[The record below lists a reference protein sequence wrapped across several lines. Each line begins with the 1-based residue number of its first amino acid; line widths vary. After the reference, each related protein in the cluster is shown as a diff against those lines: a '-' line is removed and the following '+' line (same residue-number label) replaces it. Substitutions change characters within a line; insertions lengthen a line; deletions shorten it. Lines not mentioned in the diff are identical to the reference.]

1 MSPGKKYFEP
11 TLSSLYRAKNPLAQY
26 PEFQELRAAV
36 AGLQRDSLEALRL
49 EEESHVTVKYLSR
62 QLKLAHRGLHMLTDI
77 MVEELSSMKTNLAAK
92 DAEIADLKARVAQVE
107 GRQLEYGRWSQSA
120 REDLVD
126 IRRAVERE
134 LTHESQTL
142 RHAMAKQARLLEE
155 LAVRVEAMQASREPP
170 HAVREEAVRA
180 AREEAGLAAR
190 RAASQAATAA
200 AESLETQSRRLAGR
214 IEQLDQ
220 RYERLESHVLELV
233 DMLKT
238 RALQGEADYGDG
250 RSGYG
255 GDAASLF
262 DSGRRDSL
270 PRSTVF

>member
-1 MSPGKKYFEP
+1 
-11 TLSSLYRAKNPLAQY
+11 
-26 PEFQELRAAV
+26 
-36 AGLQRDSLEALRL
+36 
-49 EEESHVTVKYLSR
+49 
-62 QLKLAHRGLHMLTDI
+62 
-77 MVEELSSMKTNLAAK
+77 MKTNLAAK

-134 LTHESQTL
+134 LTHESQASPAVHTTCFGLTARRQDTTAEAQQPRVTAAKSRLLLCPPQTL

-220 RYERLESHVLELV
+220 R
-233 DMLKT
+233 
-238 RALQGEADYGDG
+238 
-250 RSGYG
+250 
-255 GDAASLF
+255 
-262 DSGRRDSL
+262 
-270 PRSTVF
+270 